1 MNDLEKPRDGEEEE
15 EPIRRTPVEARQGG
29 RSHLN
34 LRVLVFSLGSV
45 VLILAALYLL
55 FFPIW

>member
-1 MNDLEKPRDGEEEE
+1 MNDLDKPRNDDEEEA
-15 EPIRRTPVEARQGG
+15 PIRRTPVEARQGG

-34 LRVLVFSLGSV
+34 LRVLVFSLGTV